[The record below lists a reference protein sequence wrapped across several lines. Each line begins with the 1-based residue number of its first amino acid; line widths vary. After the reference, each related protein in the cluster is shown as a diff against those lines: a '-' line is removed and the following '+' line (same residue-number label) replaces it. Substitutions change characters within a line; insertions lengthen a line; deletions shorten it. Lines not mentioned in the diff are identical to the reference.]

1 MRSSRNA
8 AIMPQRIT
16 KTTGLETRVHMRRSF
31 LFLLLVF
38 SLRVSAQDTTAVKAA
53 LDRLEMAL
61 VARDTGTMKQ
71 LLHHNLQFGHS
82 NGWVQTKRDA
92 IEDAKSG
99 ALVYGRFDRQSLTIL
114 SYGKTA
120 VVREWVNVNG
130 TRNGTEFNIK
140 LFVLQQWVR
149 TKKGW
154 QLVLRQSARQS

>member
-1 MRSSRNA
+1 MR
-8 AIMPQRIT
+8 
-16 KTTGLETRVHMRRSF
+16 KSF
-31 LFLLLVF
+31 LFLLLVI
-38 SLRVSAQDTTAVKAA
+38 SLGVSAQDTTAVKAA

-61 VARDTGTMKQ
+61 VARDTMTMKQ
-71 LLHHNLQFGHS
+71 LMHMNLQFGHS

-120 VVREWVNVNG
+120 VVREWVNVSG
-130 TRNGTEFNIK
+130 TRNGTEFNVK
-140 LFVLQQWVR
+140 LFVMQHWVR

-154 QLVLRQSARQS
+154 QLLFRQGARQA

>member
-1 MRSSRNA
+1 MR
-8 AIMPQRIT
+8 
-16 KTTGLETRVHMRRSF
+16 KSF
-31 LFLLLVF
+31 LFLLLAC
-38 SLRVSAQDTTAVKAA
+38 SLRMSAQDTTAVKAA

-61 VARDTGTMKQ
+61 VARDTGTMAQ
-71 LLHHNLQFGHS
+71 LLHKDLQFGHS

-120 VVREWVNVNG
+120 VVREWVNVSG
-130 TRNGTEFNIK
+130 TRNGTEFNVK
-140 LFVLQQWVR
+140 LFVMQHWVR

-154 QLVLRQSARQS
+154 QLMLRQSARQA

>member
-1 MRSSRNA
+1 ML
-8 AIMPQRIT
+8 QRTI
-16 KTTGLETRVHMRRSF
+16 KHSVVETRAHMRKSF
-31 LFLLLVF
+31 LFLLLVI
-38 SLRVSAQDTTAVKAA
+38 SLGVSAQDTTAVKAA

-61 VARDTGTMKQ
+61 VARDTMTMKQ
-71 LLHHNLQFGHS
+71 LLHMNLQFGHS

-120 VVREWVNVNG
+120 VVREWVNVSG
-130 TRNGTEFNIK
+130 TRNGTEFNVK
-140 LFVLQQWVR
+140 LFVMQHWVR

-154 QLVLRQSARQS
+154 QLLFRQGARQA

>member
-1 MRSSRNA
+1 MQLRTIKHDA
-8 AIMPQRIT
+8 V
-16 KTTGLETRVHMRRSF
+16 ETREHMRKSF

-38 SLRVSAQDTTAVKAA
+38 SLGVSAQDTTAVKAA

-61 VARDTGTMKQ
+61 VARDTMTMKQ
-71 LLHHNLQFGHS
+71 LLHMNLQFGHS

-114 SYGKTA
+114 LHGKTA
-120 VVREWVNVNG
+120 VVREWVNVSG
-130 TRNGTEFNIK
+130 TRNGTEFNVK
-140 LFVLQQWVR
+140 LFVMQHWVR

-154 QLVLRQSARQS
+154 QLLVRQGARQV